1 MKKYKTHHIHAL
13 EVDRRGEGD
22 DREGFFGFCLRVRLS
37 NDLDNLVAG
46 IEYFILKIFEIL
58 I

>member
-13 EVDRRGEGD
+13 EIDRRGEGD

-46 IEYFILKIFEIL
+46 IKYFILKIFEI
-58 I
+58 